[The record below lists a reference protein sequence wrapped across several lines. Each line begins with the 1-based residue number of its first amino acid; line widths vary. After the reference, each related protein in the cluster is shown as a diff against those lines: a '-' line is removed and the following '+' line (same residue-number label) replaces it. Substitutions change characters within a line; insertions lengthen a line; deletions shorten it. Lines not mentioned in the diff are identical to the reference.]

1 MPLALPAAPLRDS
14 AAACV
19 GSEIYEC
26 SGVAT
31 SSQDADGHWF
41 LDTTKPGDSFSAAQI
56 REQFA
61 NFDTSLLPASG
72 PWFTRGAT
80 SADEDCARA
89 KRVAA
94 WLHSAELQAEVGGDV
109 MVMFMSGPSQHLPSP
124 CLASVQERGGCALL
138 TAFMR
143 VGCGRHGGIIDLLV
157 QSLLNIEPFMADAT
171 PPVFGPTFDF
181 TFPVQRRQSYPSR
194 CNPLLSTR
202 IVDIVSW
209 WCVRTRAR
217 RYLI

>member
-1 MPLALPAAPLRDS
+1 M
-14 AAACV
+14 
-19 GSEIYEC
+19 
-26 SGVAT
+26 
-31 SSQDADGHWF
+31 
-41 LDTTKPGDSFSAAQI
+41 
-56 REQFA
+56 
-61 NFDTSLLPASG
+61 
-72 PWFTRGAT
+72 
-80 SADEDCARA
+80 
-89 KRVAA
+89 
-94 WLHSAELQAEVGGDV
+94 
-109 MVMFMSGPSQHLPSP
+109 
-124 CLASVQERGGCALL
+124 QERGGCALL